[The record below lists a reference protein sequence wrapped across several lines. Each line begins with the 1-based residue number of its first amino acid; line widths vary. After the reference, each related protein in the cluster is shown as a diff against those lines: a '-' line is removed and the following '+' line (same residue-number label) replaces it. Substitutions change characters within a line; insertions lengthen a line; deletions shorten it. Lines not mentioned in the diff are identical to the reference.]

1 MRMKASVEVLDIK
14 HRIMLIR
21 GERVIIDADLA
32 KVYQVPTKRLNEQ
45 IKRNRERFPEDFMFQ
60 LTKEE
65 KAEVVANCDHLGTLR
80 FSKSLPFAFTEHGAL
95 MAASV
100 INTPRAV
107 QMSVFI
113 VRAFIAVRELLSSR
127 RELDKKLAELERRV
141 GGHDEAI
148 GSLVAAIRRLAGRD
162 DGGAGRSGRKI
173 GFGRE

>member
-1 MRMKASVEVLDIK
+1 MKASVEVLDIK

-32 KVYQVPTKRLNEQ
+32 DIYEVPTKVLNQ
-45 IKRNRERFPEDFMFQ
+45 AVKRNRLRFPGDFVFQ
-60 LTKEE
+60 LTVEE
-65 KAEVVANCDHLGTLR
+65 KSEVVTDCDHLSRLKY
-80 FSKSLPFAFTEHGAL
+80 SKSLPFAFTEHGAL

-162 DGGAGRSGRKI
+162 EGGAGRSGRKI